1 MVLNPSHG
9 TMQIF
14 DINGKTIMYSD
25 LLNELG
31 QFLNKSEYTEE
42 ELLVKNDLDNI
53 AKYIDEEGNIKDKNE
68 DVTHQQ
74 IEKYLEYFGYK
85 NPKSVGE
92 KEYFVETIGF
102 LLPAVEIKKT

>member
-1 MVLNPSHG
+1 MRTPPLLADFTHPRACKPICEKSLTLPSCG
-9 TMQIF
+9 
-14 DINGKTIMYSD
+14 
-25 LLNELG
+25 
-31 QFLNKSEYTEE
+31 
-42 ELLVKNDLDNI
+42 
-53 AKYIDEEGNIKDKNE
+53 
-68 DVTHQQ
+68 VT